1 MADRV
6 PTVAD
11 LCCAIAEGHV
21 AATVDGGTYKLSAYE
36 LRRYLHKIRALA
48 IISPRFDQL
57 LSSHS
62 DHDTWSPVSTQIS
75 VA

>member
-11 LCCAIAEGHV
+11 LCCAIAEGRV

-36 LRRYLHKIRALA
+36 LRRYLQKFRALA
-48 IISPRFDQL
+48 TISPRFDQL

-62 DHDTWSPVSTQIS
+62 DPDTWSLVSAHTS